1 MRIATFSNKRYI
13 THDFYNKQPMQI
25 FELKLS
31 MIIDENP
38 HHINAL
44 ERSVIHSII
53 RKYSYII

>member
-1 MRIATFSNKRYI
+1 MRITTISNKRYM

-38 HHINAL
+38 HLINAL
-44 ERSVIHSII
+44 ERSVIHPVI
-53 RKYSYII
+53 RKYSYRI